1 MNQQTIAVG
10 EWRKLPGSTCAAQ
23 YPDIIQF
30 RDNGI
35 YSARNE
41 TSSGSHP
48 VWDAGTYNVTAAGRI
63 EISTAND
70 AIVGYAFSIEK
81 NTVTF
86 RDPAGCEIQY
96 RLTG

>member
-1 MNQQTIAVG
+1 MNQQTIAFG
-10 EWRKLPGSTCAAQ
+10 EWRKLSGSPCAAQ
-23 YPDIIQF
+23 YPDVIQF

-41 TSSGSHP
+41 GAGSHP
-48 VWDAGTYNVTAAGRI
+48 IWDAGTYKVTGAGRI

-70 AIVGYAFSIEK
+70 AIVGYAYALEK

-86 RDPAGCEIQY
+86 RDPSGCEIQY
-96 RLTG
+96 RLAG